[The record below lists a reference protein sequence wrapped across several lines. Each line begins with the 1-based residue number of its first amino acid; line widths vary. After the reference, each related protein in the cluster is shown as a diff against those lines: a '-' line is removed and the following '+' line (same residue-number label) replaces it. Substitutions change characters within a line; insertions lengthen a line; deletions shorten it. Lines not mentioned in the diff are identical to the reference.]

1 MSVAQQ
7 GGNEMTTGNIYH
19 GQDLRGQSF
28 RGADLDGADFTA
40 ADVRGADFSEASLVE
55 ANFANARIGVRPLIG
70 ALILVGA
77 ILVSLAAGVV
87 VGLLADGMQQR
98 LTSTEWQDLLGG
110 VILLILIVLF
120 FYMLINRGIERALK
134 IFLIVVVVAVVL
146 DVVVVFI
153 FGEPRY
159 RDGLPV
165 IGLLLLFGPAAV
177 AGILGR
183 VVGGVFG
190 SWAIGIVAVL
200 GGLAAGR
207 VNGGISAIVVTVLL
221 VFIAKRALKAY
232 DRDLLSRR
240 FASRIM
246 ARYGTRFAGADLT
259 RASFGDTALTQ
270 ADVSEAVLDGA
281 DWSDGNG
288 PLVVDKRTDSPADRT

>member
-1 MSVAQQ
+1 
-7 GGNEMTTGNIYH
+7 MTAADNYH
-19 GQDLRGQSF
+19 GQDLRGKSF
-28 RGADLDGADFTA
+28 QGAKLDGADFTA
-40 ADVRGADFSEASLVE
+40 ADVRGTDFSKASLVD
-55 ANFANARIGVRPLIG
+55 ADYTNARIGVQPVIG
-70 ALILVGA
+70 ALILSA
-77 ILVSLAAGVV
+77 AMLVSVAAGVV

-98 LTSTEWQDLLGG
+98 ITSKEWQGIFGG
-110 VILLILIVLF
+110 IILLALMVLF
-120 FYMLINRGIERALK
+120 FYMLMSRGIERALK
-134 IFLIVVVVAVVL
+134 IYLIAVVIAVALDFVVVS
-146 DVVVVFI
+146 I

-165 IGLLLLFGPAAV
+165 IGLVLMFGPAAV

-200 GGLAAGR
+200 GGVAAGR
-207 VNGGISAIVVTVLL
+207 VHGGITAIVVTIILVL
-221 VFIAKRALKAY
+221 VAKRALKAD

-240 FASRIM
+240 VASRII

-270 ADVSEAVLDGA
+270 ADVSGAVLDGT
-281 DWSDGNG
+281 DWSEGKG
-288 PLVVDKRTDSPADRT
+288 PLVVDN